1 MLKYNKVIE
10 VLDFR
15 GCNLSLEDMQSLNQ
29 ALIES
34 KNKNALREIRV
45 SLNRFT
51 EDQLDEKFKTIDD
64 KDCEKN
70 LILTLVKRPIES
82 FYMGLFKCLKMY

>member
-51 EDQLDEKFKTIDD
+51 ED
-64 KDCEKN
+64 
-70 LILTLVKRPIES
+70 
-82 FYMGLFKCLKMY
+82 